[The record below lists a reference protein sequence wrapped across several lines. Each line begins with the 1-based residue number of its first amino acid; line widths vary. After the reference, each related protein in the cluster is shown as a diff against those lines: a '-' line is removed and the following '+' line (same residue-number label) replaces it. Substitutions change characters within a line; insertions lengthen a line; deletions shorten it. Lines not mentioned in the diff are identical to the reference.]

1 MFLFSWLTGPFCSG
15 CAAYFIGRSAGH
27 AIFDAVADQVDQ
39 QQALVGVDGASR
51 RRLVSEAD
59 AGGRG
64 RSGQL
69 LHLVLGGDAGGFAPA
84 P

>member
-1 MFLFSWLTGPFCSG
+1 MAHWSFLLGMHG
-15 CAAYFIGRSAGH
+15 ILIGRSVRH

-51 RRLVSEAD
+51 RCLVSEAD

-69 LHLVLGGDAGGFAPA
+69 LYLVLGGDAGGLAPA

>member
-1 MFLFSWLTGPFCSG
+1 MAHWAVLLRMRGIL
-15 CAAYFIGRSAGH
+15 IGRSAGH
-27 AIFDAVADQVDQ
+27 AVFDAVADQVDQ

-51 RRLVSEAD
+51 RCLVSEAD

-69 LHLVLGGDAGGFAPA
+69 LYLVLGDDAGRLVPA

>member
-1 MFLFSWLTGPFCSG
+1 MAHWAFLLGMRG
-15 CAAYFIGRSAGH
+15 ILIGRSAGH
-27 AIFDAVADQVDQ
+27 AIFDAVADQVCQ

-51 RRLVSEAD
+51 RHLVGEAD
-59 AGGRG
+59 PGGRG

-69 LHLVLGGDAGGFAPA
+69 LYLVLGGDAGGFAPA